1 MRRSL
6 AVLFLALSFCA
17 VAAAPASADLPVI
30 YSGAYGYAH
39 IAPTAT
45 PPGANDWSCKP
56 SAAHPRPVVLVH
68 GTFADMSDSWQ
79 ALSPLLKNNG
89 WCVFALNY
97 GSYAGSGAIGVYGTG
112 EIRSSAQ
119 ELSAFVDKVLTATG
133 AAEVDMVGHSQGGM
147 MPRYYLKFLGG
158 AAKVHTLVGLSPS
171 NHGTTLLGL
180 GVLANFIPGATQFT
194 RILCPACEEQI
205 VGSSFLAEL
214 NSGGDTVPGVDYTV
228 IQTRFDQVVTPYTS
242 AFLSGSNVQ
251 NILLQNQ
258 CILDLGDHLSMPYDH
273 IADADVLTALDPAHP
288 RHPFC
293 PPILPTEG
301 G

>member
-1 MRRSL
+1 MRRTLVALLTTL
-6 AVLFLALSFCA
+6 AVLI
-17 VAAAPASADLPVI
+17 AAPASANAELPVI
-30 YSGAYGYAH
+30 YNGVLGYAH
-39 IAPTAT
+39 ISPTAS

-97 GSYAGSGAIGVYGTG
+97 GSYAGSGSLGIYGVG
-112 EIRSSAQ
+112 EIRNSAK

-133 AAEVDMVGHSQGGM
+133 AGEVDMVGHSQGGM

-171 NHGTTLLGL
+171 NHGTTLDGIA
-180 GVLANFIPGATQFT
+180 VLAGFFPGAIQFT
-194 RILCPACEEQI
+194 GILCPACEEQI
-205 VGSSFLAEL
+205 AGSAFLSEL
-214 NSGGDTVPGVDYTV
+214 NSGGDTVPGVEYTV
-228 IQTRFDQVVTPYTS
+228 IQTRYDQVVTPYTS
-242 AFLSGSNVQ
+242 AFLSGADNV
-251 NILLQNQ
+251 LLQNQ

-288 RHPFC
+288 RHPLC
-293 PPILPTEG
+293 TPILPISG

>member
-1 MRRSL
+1 MRRTLVALL
-6 AVLFLALSFCA
+6 ATLVVL
-17 VAAAPASADLPVI
+17 VAAPASANAELPVI
-30 YSGAYGYAH
+30 YNGVLGYAH
-39 IAPTAT
+39 VSPTAS
-45 PPGANDWSCKP
+45 PPGANDWSCQP

-97 GSYAGSGAIGVYGTG
+97 GSYAGSGAIGVYGVG
-112 EIRSSAQ
+112 EIRNSAQ
-119 ELSAFVDKVLTATG
+119 ELSAFVDKVLAATG
-133 AAEVDMVGHSQGGM
+133 ASEVDMVGHSQGGM

-158 AAKVHTLVGLSPS
+158 AEKVHTLAGLSPS
-171 NHGTTLLGL
+171 NHGTTVDGL
-180 GVLANFIPGATQFT
+180 GILARFFPGGEQFT
-194 RILCPACEEQI
+194 GALCPACEEQI

-214 NSGGDTVPGVDYTV
+214 NAGGDTVPGVEYTV
-228 IQTRFDQVVTPYTS
+228 IQTRYDQVVTPYTS
-242 AFLSGSNVQ
+242 AFLSGAT

-288 RHPFC
+288 RHPLC
-293 PPILPTEG
+293 TLILPTSG